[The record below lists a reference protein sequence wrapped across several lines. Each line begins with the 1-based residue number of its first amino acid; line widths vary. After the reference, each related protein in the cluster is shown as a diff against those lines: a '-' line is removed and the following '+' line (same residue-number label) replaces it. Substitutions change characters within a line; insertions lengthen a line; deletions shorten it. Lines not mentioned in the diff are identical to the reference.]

1 MQETT
6 LGITEIWAQYG
17 LVGLCMLGLFVLLIA
32 DKFLLKK
39 TIENLPELI
48 RRAVISS
55 LFESG
60 LLKER
65 RKKQLPVEEDHR
77 KHD

>member
-1 MQETT
+1 MNETT

-32 DKFLLKK
+32 DKLLLKK
-39 TIENLPELI
+39 SIEHLPEQI
-48 RRAVISS
+48 RRAVMSS

-65 RKKQLPVEEDHR
+65 RKKDIPVEEDHR
-77 KHD
+77 NHV